1 MSVSKAPCFFLL
13 PAMVGVAAA
22 KAFVHILGESSAHR
36 DRNTE
41 SILASGSCHLLQ
53 TSFTINKVDALIPV
67 WLPWLHHVGQ
77 HSEKKETGRTLEDPS
92 SAFLILQSR
101 CLSQYLFY
109 LTSSQS
115 TLAVL
120 YSESVAHRLPAVHS
134 SYPSCCFVITQ
145 RLLELL
151 YFVQGSET
159 TSQQASVSRGG
170 RVMPLCSVTP
180 AHCQGGNTRGAV
192 KWHTAMLASRR

>member
-92 SAFLILQSR
+92 STFLILQSR

-109 LTSSQS
+109 LTSSQNS
-115 TLAVL
+115 CLVL
-120 YSESVAHRLPAVHS
+120 REHGTRAACCSQLLP
-134 SYPSCCFVITQ
+134 
-145 RLLELL
+145 ELL
-151 YFVQGSET
+151 FCDHTEIVG
-159 TSQQASVSRGG
+159 ASLFCPGLWDHQSTGF
-170 RVMPLCSVTP
+170 S
-180 AHCQGGNTRGAV
+180 
-192 KWHTAMLASRR
+192 